1 MPSFQLSTGCCAH
14 LPLSS
19 CDNDLNWKEEYVVQ
33 FLLVKKVVRGNSER
47 YRLIISDGMY
57 FIQGMLTT
65 HYSALVEAEKIQDF
79 TVAVI
84 EK

>member
-1 MPSFQLSTGCCAH
+1 
-14 LPLSS
+14 
-19 CDNDLNWKEEYVVQ
+19 
-33 FLLVKKVVRGNSER
+33 
-47 YRLIISDGMY
+47 
-57 FIQGMLTT
+57 MLAT

>member
-1 MPSFQLSTGCCAH
+1 
-14 LPLSS
+14 
-19 CDNDLNWKEEYVVQ
+19 
-33 FLLVKKVVRGNSER
+33 VRGNSER
-47 YRLIISDGMY
+47 YRLIISDGVY
-57 FIQGMLTT
+57 FIQGMLAT